1 MSGISGAIFQTP
13 SIKAALSNVSSVQAR
28 TVAVG
33 AGKSLAD
40 LSDVDLSA
48 VADGSVLV
56 YNGTTG
62 KFVATR
68 EVDNRNLKIIGG
80 AF

>member
-1 MSGISGAIFQTP
+1 MSGIGGAIFETP

-28 TVAVG
+28 TVAIG
-33 AGKSLAD
+33 GTKALSD
-40 LSDVDLSA
+40 LTDVDLSA